1 MAPLA
6 TTLPVTT
13 EETEAIAVTE
23 DAADLRGDPIATP
36 GMRMPMRRAATIG
49 IVRGRTDTEEEE
61 AVVTVATGIG
71 IATVVLDE
79 TTVVMKA
86 AGLLDATATCLMT
99 DAAATD
105 GTEVATVKPATAT
118 MTFSLRTAEAAA
130 RLPRLR
136 RESLLP
142 I

>member
-6 TTLPVTT
+6 TTLPATT
-13 EETEAIAVTE
+13 VETEAIAANE
-23 DAADLRGDPIATP
+23 DAVDLRDDPTAIR
-36 GMRMPMRRAATIG
+36 GMRMLMRRAAAIG
-49 IVRGRTDTEEEE
+49 TARGKIDTEE
-61 AVVTVATGIG
+61 VVTVATGIG

-79 TTVVMKA
+79 TTVVMKVA
-86 AGLLDATATCLMT
+86 DLLDATATCLMT

-105 GTEVATVKPATAT
+105 GTEVVTVKPVIAM
-118 MTFSLRTAEAAA
+118 MTFSPRTAEAAA
-130 RLPRLR
+130 RLPRPR

>member
-13 EETEAIAVTE
+13 EETEAIAVSE
-23 DAADLRGDPIATP
+23 DAADPRGDPIATP

-61 AVVTVATGIG
+61 VVTVATGIG

-79 TTVVMKA
+79 TTVVMKVA
-86 AGLLDATATCLMT
+86 DLLDATATCLMT

-105 GTEVATVKPATAT
+105 GTEVVTVKPVIAM
-118 MTFSLRTAEAAA
+118 MTFSPRTAEAAA
-130 RLPRLR
+130 RLPRPR